1 MLTIIITMLSI
12 YCIRILIK
20 KEISMDKKV
29 TVVGA
34 GNVGATAAQRLAEK
48 ELCDVVLV
56 DIIEGVPQ
64 GKALDLAEAA
74 PIEKHDAHLTG
85 TNVYEPSKGSDIVI
99 ITAGI
104 PRKPGMSRDDLISTN
119 AGIMKNVTEQIA
131 ALSPNAI
138 LIIVSNP
145 LDAMCQVAFD
155 TSGFPKQRVIG
166 MAGVLDSARFRA
178 FISME
183 LNVSVEN
190 THAFVLGGHGDTMV
204 PLPRYSTVA
213 GIPITELLPKDRIDA
228 MVERTANGGAE
239 IVSLLKTGSAYYA
252 PASAAVEMAE
262 SILKDKKKILPCA
275 AYLEGEYGI
284 NDLFIGVPVKLGA
297 TGIEDIIQI
306 DLTEEENAALK
317 KSAAAVQELKE
328 LLKKLGS

>member
-1 MLTIIITMLSI
+1 
-12 YCIRILIK
+12 
-20 KEISMDKKV
+20 MDKKV

-34 GNVGATAAQRLAEK
+34 GHVGATAAQRLAEK

-64 GKALDLAEAA
+64 GKALDLTEAA
-74 PIEKHDAHLTG
+74 PVEKHDARLTG
-85 TNVYEPSKGSDIVI
+85 VNGYEDTAESDIVI

-119 AGIMKNVTEQIA
+119 AGIMKSVTEQIVKY
-131 ALSPNAI
+131 SPNTI

-145 LDAMCQVAFD
+145 LDAMCHVAFD
-155 TSGFPKQRVIG
+155 ASGFPKERVMG

-178 FISME
+178 FIAME
-183 LNVSVEN
+183 LDVSVEN
-190 THAFVLGGHGDTMV
+190 TQAFVVGGHGDTMV

-213 GIPITELLPKDRIDA
+213 GIPITELMPADRIEAIVD
-228 MVERTANGGAE
+228 RTRNGGAE
-239 IVSLLKTGSAYYA
+239 IVGLLKTGSAYYA

-275 AYLEGEYGI
+275 AYLQGEYGLQ
-284 NDLFIGVPVKLGA
+284 DLFIGVPVKLGS
-297 TGIEDIIQI
+297 TGIEEIVEIQ
-306 DLTEEENAALK
+306 LTGEEKAALD

-328 LLKKLGS
+328 VLAKLDA

>member
-1 MLTIIITMLSI
+1 
-12 YCIRILIK
+12 
-20 KEISMDKKV
+20 MDKKV

-34 GNVGATAAQRLAEK
+34 GNVGATVAQRLAEK

-56 DIIEGVPQ
+56 DIVEGLPQ

-85 TNVYEPSKGSDIVI
+85 TNDYAPSANSDIVI

-104 PRKPGMSRDDLISTN
+104 PRKPGMSRDDLLSTN
-119 AGIMKNVTEQIA
+119 AKIMKNVTQEVA
-131 ALSPNAI
+131 KLSPDAV

-145 LDAMCQVAFD
+145 LDAMCHVAYE
-155 TSGFPKQRVIG
+155 TSGFPKNRVIG
-166 MAGVLDSARFRA
+166 MAGVLDSARFRT
-178 FISME
+178 FIAME

-190 THAFVLGGHGDTMV
+190 ITAFVLGGHGDTMV

-213 GIPITELLPKDRIDA
+213 GIPITELLSQDRINA
-228 MVERTANGGAE
+228 LVERTANGGAE
-239 IVSLLKTGSAYYA
+239 IVGLLKTGSAFYA

-275 AYLEGEYGI
+275 AYLEGEYGY
-284 NDLFIGVPVKLGA
+284 NDLFMGVPVKLGA
-297 TGIEDIIQI
+297 NGVEEVIEITLLD
-306 DLTEEENAALK
+306 EEKVALN
-317 KSAAAVQELKE
+317 KSADAVKELKD
-328 LLKKLGS
+328 LLKKLG

>member
-1 MLTIIITMLSI
+1 
-12 YCIRILIK
+12 
-20 KEISMDKKV
+20 MDKKV

-34 GNVGATAAQRLAEK
+34 GNVGATVAQRLAEK

-56 DIIEGVPQ
+56 DIVEGLPQ

-85 TNVYEPSKGSDIVI
+85 TNDYAPSANSDIVI

-104 PRKPGMSRDDLISTN
+104 PRKPGMSRDDLLSTN
-119 AGIMKNVTEQIA
+119 AKIMKNVTQEVA
-131 ALSPNAI
+131 KLSPDAV

-145 LDAMCQVAFD
+145 LDAMCHVAYE
-155 TSGFPKQRVIG
+155 TSGFPKNRVIG
-166 MAGVLDSARFRA
+166 MAGVLDSARFRT
-178 FISME
+178 FIAME

-190 THAFVLGGHGDTMV
+190 ITAFVLGGHGDTMV

-213 GIPITELLPKDRIDA
+213 GIPITELLPQERINDL
-228 MVERTANGGAE
+228 VERTANGGAE
-239 IVSLLKTGSAYYA
+239 IVGLLKTGSAFYA

-275 AYLEGEYGI
+275 AYLEGEYGY
-284 NDLFIGVPVKLGA
+284 NDLFMGVPVKLGA
-297 TGIEDIIQI
+297 NGVEEVIEITLLD
-306 DLTEEENAALK
+306 EEKVALN
-317 KSAAAVQELKE
+317 KSADAVKELKD
-328 LLKKLGS
+328 LLKKLG